1 MPQSGTLI
9 SPAKLIKKEKL
20 YQLKRVKSMILYITQ
35 VFQKSLHK
43 VHLEDLAPVFPN
55 FTVMQL
61 NRYQEHP
68 GLCELALEEESVN
81 KSS

>member
-1 MPQSGTLI
+1 
-9 SPAKLIKKEKL
+9 
-20 YQLKRVKSMILYITQ
+20 MIRYITQ

-43 VHLEDLAPVFPN
+43 AHLEDLAPVFPN

-68 GLCELALEEESVN
+68 SGCELIRER
-81 KSS
+81 K